1 MKKDVHHFLR
11 EDWRMDSDER
21 QYLKDYFS
29 DRKSIPCFNSE
40 LDYPDKVNSKSWGR
54 EKPLYWSSY
63 KRVLDQIDKDQ
74 WVLDVGCINPLKFF
88 HKKTWG
94 IDITD
99 VGSDEQVAIE
109 DFKVPNQVRVF
120 TKKFDVAI
128 CWGSINFGS
137 YQLIKK
143 QIEKLASVMN
153 EKKSVI
159 YWRLNPGMADHVD
172 ERCQNINFFPWSS
185 ELMFEFANEHN
196 YTITELLPD
205 ENRIYCKWEKG
216 TNHMCNSGIFVKEGE
231 K

>member
-1 MKKDVHHFLR
+1 MK

-21 QYLKDYFS
+21 NYLKDYFS

-63 KRVLDQIDKDQ
+63 KRVLDQLDKDQ
-74 WVLDVGCINPLKFF
+74 WVLDVGCGINPLKFF

-109 DFKVPNQVRVF
+109 DFKLPNQVRVF

>member
-1 MKKDVHHFLR
+1 MK

-21 QYLKDYFS
+21 NYLKDYFS

-63 KRVLDQIDKDQ
+63 KRVLDQLDKDQ
-74 WVLDVGCINPLKFF
+74 WVLDVGCGINPLKFF

-109 DFKVPNQVRVF
+109 DFKLPNQVRVF

-128 CWGSINFGS
+128 CWGSINFGH
-137 YQLIKK
+137 YQLIEK

-153 EKKSVI
+153 DKKSVI

>member
-1 MKKDVHHFLR
+1 MK

-21 QYLKDYFS
+21 NYLKDYFS

-63 KRVLDQIDKDQ
+63 KRVLDQLDKDQ
-74 WVLDVGCINPLKFF
+74 WVLDVGCGINPLKFF

-109 DFKVPNQVRVF
+109 DFKLPNQVRVF

-185 ELMFEFANEHN
+185 ELMFEFAKKYN

>member
-11 EDWRMDSDER
+11 KDWRMDSDER

-63 KRVLDQIDKDQ
+63 KRVLDQLDKDQ
-74 WVLDVGCINPLKFF
+74 WVLDVGCGINPLKFF
-88 HKKTWG
+88 HKKTYG

-109 DFKVPNQVRVF
+109 DFESPR
-120 TKKFDVAI
+120 KFDVAI
-128 CWGSINFGS
+128 CWGSINFGY
-137 YQLIKK
+137 YQLIDK

-216 TNHMCNSGIFVKEGE
+216 TNHMCNSGIFIKQGE

>member
-1 MKKDVHHFLR
+1 MK

-74 WVLDVGCINPLKFF
+74 WVLDVGCGINPLKFF

>member
-1 MKKDVHHFLR
+1 MK

-21 QYLKDYFS
+21 NYLKDYFS

-63 KRVLDQIDKDQ
+63 KRVLDQLDKDQ
-74 WVLDVGCINPLKFF
+74 WVLDVGCGINPLKFF

-109 DFKVPNQVRVF
+109 DFKMPNQVRVF